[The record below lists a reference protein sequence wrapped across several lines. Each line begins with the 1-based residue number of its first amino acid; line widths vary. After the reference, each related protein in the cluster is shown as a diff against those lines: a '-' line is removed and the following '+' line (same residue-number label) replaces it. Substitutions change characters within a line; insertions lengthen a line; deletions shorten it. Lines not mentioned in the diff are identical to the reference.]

1 MTQKQPQTK
10 ESSLPDLRRQIDMLD
25 AQLISLLSMRQR
37 CVERVIE
44 IKRVQKLPARIP
56 DRIDEVLERVRK
68 LAEAEK
74 LEPDSDIHASAEY
87 RKEVGAVMVRRALM
101 AACGITPTPIPVPGY
116 GPATSGSA

>member
-10 ESSLPDLRRQIDMLD
+10 ESSLPELRRQIDMLD

-74 LEPDSDIHASAEY
+74 LEPDL
-87 RKEVGAVMVRRALM
+87 AVAVWREMIEQFIAYEERALSHSPRRG
-101 AACGITPTPIPVPGY
+101 AR
-116 GPATSGSA
+116 